1 MICAITGRP
10 AVVITADLWNGIA
23 HIGSGRPGGGVHGVG
38 FPVHTTGGDHRYI
51 GPTVERVPTVGG
63 SWRAGTMRRTGDD
76 RWTWIPDLAIDP
88 NNAGNADIA
97 FNSQAALDLRLRL
110 AAQIPFVQEEP
121 RLTAAGR
128 RRLTTELAKPEL
140 TAIVA
145 ALAADRTG
153 VPPDLRWR
161 PRSDQFARNDSWG
174 ASYECVIPA
183 ADARPAIRGTLQF
196 LMPDLMRSHQLT
208 SLVDI
213 EFDFDGCQS
222 EPCQP
227 NTPVTRRLSHAEIA
241 ACFTT
246 AWSLAFDVLPLA
258 LGEPAAD
265 GDPGDRP
272 RAGLYIIN
280 ERGQNTGGERTFR
293 LGDLVDLAPFG
304 TTHKTHLSRLDIGVV
319 GRGSLSEP
327 DARDVVRQALVRAAE
342 DAGFDAADLVIW

>member
-1 MICAITGRP
+1 
-10 AVVITADLWNGIA
+10 
-23 HIGSGRPGGGVHGVG
+23 
-38 FPVHTTGGDHRYI
+38 
-51 GPTVERVPTVGG
+51 
-63 SWRAGTMRRTGDD
+63 
-76 RWTWIPDLAIDP
+76 
-88 NNAGNADIA
+88 
-97 FNSQAALDLRLRL
+97 
-110 AAQIPFVQEEP
+110 
-121 RLTAAGR
+121 
-128 RRLTTELAKPEL
+128 
-140 TAIVA
+140 VA
-145 ALAADRTG
+145 ALAADRTA

-183 ADARPAIRGTLQF
+183 ADGRPAIRGTLQF
-196 LMPDLMRSHQLT
+196 LMPDLMRSQQLT

-213 EFDFDGCQS
+213 EFDFDGCQR

-246 AWSLAFDVLPLA
+246 AWRLAFDVLPLA
-258 LGEPAAD
+258 LGEPEAD

-280 ERGQNTGGERTFR
+280 ERGQHTGGERTFR

-304 TTHKTHLSRLDIGVV
+304 TTHKTQLPRLDIGVV

-327 DARDVVRQALVRAAE
+327 DAREVVRQALVRAAE